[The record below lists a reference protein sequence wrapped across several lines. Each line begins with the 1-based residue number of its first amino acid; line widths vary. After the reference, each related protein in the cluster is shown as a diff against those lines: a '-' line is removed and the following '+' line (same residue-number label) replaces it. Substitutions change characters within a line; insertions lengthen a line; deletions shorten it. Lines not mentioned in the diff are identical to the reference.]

1 MFCFSAAPSASYDCR
16 SADKCV
22 LKVAHMAAQLQM
34 FDKAVQIFEEVGTLT
49 HIHTLGA
56 YKSK

>member
-1 MFCFSAAPSASYDCR
+1 MFCFSATPSASYDCR

-49 HIHTLGA
+49 HTHT
-56 YKSK
+56 